1 MLGATQLLMM
11 SSMDSHQQAN
21 LNIITAS
28 IDQLRE
34 VLSNV
39 LDLAKLKKGAME
51 LEQAPFDLPGIL
63 HQVACACVR
72 CAAPRRP
79 RQRATCACV
88 CIFAVAAASVATSSA
103 ANADSG
109 DDAPEQRGLLQ
120 IVLDYLP
127 SLPVMVVGDELRLK
141 QVCAG
146 CRRQCT
152 ALRAIDQIQMR
163 VCVLACR
170 CCTTC

>member
-1 MLGATQLLMM
+1 M

-72 CAAPRRP
+72 
-79 RQRATCACV
+79 RAGRADGNLRLCV
-88 CIFAVAAASVATSSA
+88 
-103 ANADSG
+103 
-109 DDAPEQRGLLQ
+109 
-120 IVLDYLP
+120 YLRCRC
-127 SLPVMVVGDELRLK
+127 SIGGDELGRERRL
-141 QVCAG
+141 G
-146 CRRQCT
+146 RR
-152 ALRAIDQIQMR
+152 RA
-163 VCVLACR
+163 
-170 CCTTC
+170 

>member
-72 CAAPRRP
+72 RR
-79 RQRATCACV
+79 RAHDSQRWL
-88 CIFAVAAASVATSSA
+88 
-103 ANADSG
+103 
-109 DDAPEQRGLLQ
+109 DA
-120 IVLDYLP
+120 
-127 SLPVMVVGDELRLK
+127 
-141 QVCAG
+141 
-146 CRRQCT
+146 
-152 ALRAIDQIQMR
+152 R
-163 VCVLACR
+163 VCVCVCVCVLCLVQHRWRRARPRTPTRATTRLSREDCCR
-170 CCTTC
+170 SCWTTCRACL

>member
-39 LDLAKLKKGAME
+39 LDMAKLKKGAME

-72 CAAPRRP
+72 CADRAAPTGNLRLCVYRRC
-79 RQRATCACV
+79 RCS
-88 CIFAVAAASVATSSA
+88 I
-103 ANADSG
+103 G
-109 DDAPEQRGLLQ
+109 
-120 IVLDYLP
+120 
-127 SLPVMVVGDELRLK
+127 GDELGRERRL
-141 QVCAG
+141 G
-146 CRRQCT
+146 RR
-152 ALRAIDQIQMR
+152 RA
-163 VCVLACR
+163 
-170 CCTTC
+170 